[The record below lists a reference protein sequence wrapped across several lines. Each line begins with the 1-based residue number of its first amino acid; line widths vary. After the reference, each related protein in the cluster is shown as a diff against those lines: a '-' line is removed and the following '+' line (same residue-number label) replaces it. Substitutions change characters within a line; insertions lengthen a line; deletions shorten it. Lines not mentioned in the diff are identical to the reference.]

1 MVDAPETDAAKAP
14 ERAATPDRRLRSL
27 RVLDRRT
34 VAICFCIAAVTA
46 LAAGLIASLVLAEDD
61 GTTSPSNQ
69 LTLKK
74 PTAVNTDRLLAVSL
88 TDPQGAKTSL
98 AALVRGRPAVVNF
111 WQSSCAPCIDEMPL
125 LEAAQARHPK
135 LAFIGIATQDQVARS
150 KKLAEQTKIT
160 YPWAQDPDG
169 LLWHEAKGAGMPTTI
184 VLGDD
189 GTVIASKTGAFTSAD
204 ELDAFLAKAGG

>member
-1 MVDAPETDAAKAP
+1 MVDAPETVSRK
-14 ERAATPDRRLRSL
+14 
-27 RVLDRRT
+27 VLDRRT
-34 VAICFCIAAVTA
+34 IAICFCIALVAA
-46 LAAGLIASLVLAEDD
+46 IAAGLIASVVLRDD
-61 GTTSPSNQ
+61 TSSATGQ
-69 LTLKK
+69 LELKK

-88 TDPQGAKTSL
+88 TDPAGAKTSL

-111 WQSSCAPCIDEMPL
+111 WQSACAPCIDEMPL

-135 LAFIGIATQDQVARS
+135 LTFIGIATQDQVAMS
-150 KKLAEQTKIT
+150 KKLAQQTKIT

-189 GTVIASKTGAFTSAD
+189 GTVVASKTGPFTSAD